1 MSLKILIATESSE
14 EILFLQDVLEEI
26 QNGRHWRGWVDIQ
39 SLHALSTDFAVE
51 ILTEEHVDAMVLDLS
66 LCGNRAMDEFRRL
79 QAAAPQTPVVL
90 IAQPHDTDTAVRLMR
105 EGAQDFLL
113 SPEVDAAPLAR
124 ALGNAIERHRLLMG
138 ARAIRMEDALTGLL
152 NRTAFLALAERDR
165 KLAEKFCCRW
175 MVLFA
180 QPRENMACAQDA
192 AERQDLLL
200 IETAEW
206 LRRVA
211 APTDVVARVGE
222 SRFGLTLFDSAG
234 ESLEAAWSRIHT
246 SAHENQITIGAAIF
260 DFSHPAPLEI
270 LMEQAEMD
278 LTPKAMAMR
287 T

>member
-1 MSLKILIATESSE
+1 MSLKILVATESSE
-14 EILFLQDVLEEI
+14 QILFLQDVLEEI
-26 QNGRHWRGWVDIQ
+26 QSGRHWRGWVDIQ
-39 SLHALSTDFAVE
+39 PLHALAIDFAVQV
-51 ILTEEHVDAMVLDLS
+51 LTDEPVDAIVLDLA
-66 LCGNRAMDEFRRL
+66 LCGNRALDEFRRL
-79 QAAAPQTPVVL
+79 HAAAPQTPVVL
-90 IAQPHDTDTAVRLMR
+90 IAEPDDIDVAIRLMR

-113 SPEVDAAPLAR
+113 AHEVDAEPLAR
-124 ALGNAIERHRLLMG
+124 SLGNAIERHRLLAG
-138 ARAIRMEDALTGLL
+138 ASAARKEDSLTGLL

-175 MVLFA
+175 MVVIA
-180 QPRENMACAQDA
+180 EPRESLARALDA
-192 AERQDLLL
+192 GDRQDLLV

-211 APTDVVARVGE
+211 APTDVVARVGDF
-222 SRFGLTLFDSAG
+222 RFALTLFDAAS

-246 SAHENQITIGAAIF
+246 AARENQIAIGASIF

-270 LMEQAEMD
+270 LLEQAEMD

>member
-1 MSLKILIATESSE
+1 MSLKILIATDSSE
-14 EILFLQDVLEEI
+14 QILFLQDVVEEI

-39 SLHALSTDFAVE
+39 ALHALSINFALE
-51 ILTEEHVDAMVLDLS
+51 ILTDEPVDAIVLDLA
-66 LCGNRAMDEFRRL
+66 LCGTRALDEFRRL

-90 IAQPHDTDTAVRLMR
+90 VAQPDGVDVAIRLMR

-113 SPEVDAAPLAR
+113 SHEVDAEPLAR
-124 ALGNAIERHRLLMG
+124 ALGNAIERHRILAG
-138 ARAIRMEDALTGLL
+138 ANAARMEDALTGLL

-175 MVLFA
+175 MLVIA
-180 QPRENMACAQDA
+180 EPRESLARAQDGG
-192 AERQDLLL
+192 ERQDLLV
-200 IETAEW
+200 IESAEW

-211 APTDVVARVGE
+211 GPTDIVARMGE
-222 SRFGLTLFDSAG
+222 FRFGLALFDSAG

-246 SAHENQITIGAAIF
+246 AARENQIAIGAAMF

-270 LMEQAEMD
+270 LIEQAEMD

-287 T
+287 P